1 MPFFPSVLL
10 CCSWGVLVRA
20 AATMV
25 LIAPSVDGAMFGFG
39 VMCYSNGVRRMRIFR
54 RAQHQSNARR
64 CRHDVRRQRRI
75 FTSHRS
81 S

>member
-1 MPFFPSVLL
+1 MVLL
-10 CCSWGVLVRA
+10 S
-20 AATMV
+20 
-25 LIAPSVDGAMFGFG
+25 PSMDGAMFGFG

-64 CRHDVRRQRRI
+64 CRRDVRHQRRS